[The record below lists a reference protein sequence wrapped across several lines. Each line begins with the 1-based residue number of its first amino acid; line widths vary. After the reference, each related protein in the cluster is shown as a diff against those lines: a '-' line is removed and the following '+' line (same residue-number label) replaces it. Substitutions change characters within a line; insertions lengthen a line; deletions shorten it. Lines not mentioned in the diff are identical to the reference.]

1 MVETKML
8 RSWPYMPEDLRA
20 LAERVDEILFTIAP
34 DNDLPDGD
42 WRWGVS
48 VEVVLDDLVAG
59 HVRPH
64 GDGYL
69 GFYPLEVSG

>member
-1 MVETKML
+1 MAETKML
-8 RSWPYMPEDLRA
+8 RRWPYMPEDLKA
-20 LAERVDEILFTIAP
+20 LAERVDEIISTIAP
-34 DNDLPDGD
+34 DNDLPDDD

-48 VEVVLDDLVAG
+48 VEVILDDLVAG

-69 GFYPLEVSG
+69 GFYPLEVTG